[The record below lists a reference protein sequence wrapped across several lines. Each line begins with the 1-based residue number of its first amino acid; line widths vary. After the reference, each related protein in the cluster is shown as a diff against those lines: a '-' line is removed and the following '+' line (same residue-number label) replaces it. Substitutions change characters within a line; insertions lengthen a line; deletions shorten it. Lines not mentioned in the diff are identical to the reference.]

1 MRLLTTLF
9 LMTAILLSGCCSNR
23 EAAPEPPAV
32 KLEPKAV
39 VPLSKADQMRQKAKI
54 AEAADLIGYDG
65 KAIRRDLNKIIDQH
79 EQSAKQLED
88 LNNL

>member
-1 MRLLTTLF
+1 MRLMTLIF
-9 LMTAILLSGCCSNR
+9 LISATFAGGCCSKQ
-23 EAAPEPPAV
+23 EAVPQPKA
-32 KLEPKAV
+32 EPKAV
-39 VPLSKADQMRQKAKI
+39 APLSKSDQLRQKAKI

-65 KAIRRDLNKIIDQH
+65 KAIKRDLNKIIDQQ